1 MMKQEDI
8 KMKKRTADSILRYIR
23 EENVSGI
30 PPETVYAGW
39 NLNFGYPPDT
49 PEEYLECLSMIA
61 NLQKAKEKMPSELF
75 SCCAG
80 TALGVRCGT

>member
-1 MMKQEDI
+1 
-8 KMKKRTADSILRYIR
+8 MKKRTADSILRYIR

-49 PEEYLECLSMIA
+49 AVQTSPATDHGMSVDDRESAESKGKNA
-61 NLQKAKEKMPSELF
+61 
-75 SCCAG
+75 
-80 TALGVRCGT
+80 V